1 MGKKRK
7 GDDSWQ
13 LDQRE
18 LAFAQRLVKPEQKK
32 LKKEVQEELTEVNF
46 EVKDWY
52 PIHTHVTKHPRN
64 WTTNFRR

>member
-32 LKKEVQEELTEVNF
+32 LKKEVQQELTEVNYD
-46 EVKDWY
+46 VKD
-52 PIHTHVTKHPRN
+52 
-64 WTTNFRR
+64 